1 MYDIDKNVFLLV
13 TGVTFESDLGKRFRR
28 IAIEALGQI
37 CNDLPK
43 DWQSNTE
50 RAHKIKGIAL
60 SFGADEISRICLKLD
75 HYDAVVSN
83 YNGKKILTMISKVLI
98 HKIEL

>member
-1 MYDIDKNVFLLV
+1 MYDIDRNVFLMV

-37 CNDLPK
+37 CNDLSK
-43 DWQSNTE
+43 GRQSNTE
-50 RAHKIKGIAL
+50 VAHKIKGIAL
-60 SFGADEISRICLKLD
+60 SFGADEISRICLKLA

-83 YNGKKILTMISKVLI
+83 YNGIKVLTMISKVLI
-98 HKIEL
+98 NKIEL